1 MTTVLTKELDLGVR
15 EASISAKEKSLAIAA
30 TRDKEVFIATAREM
44 EADMKKRMENKELEL
59 EAELRES
66 LELRLREAFMQVI
79 VGVTKKVTV
88 LTERAGLAGK
98 SAFFTLAQQY

>member
-1 MTTVLTKELDLGVR
+1 LTTVLTKELDLLVR
-15 EASISAKEKSLAIAA
+15 EASISAKEKSLAMAA
-30 TRDKEVFIATAREM
+30 TRTKEVFIATAREM

-59 EAELRES
+59 EAELRKS
-66 LELRLREAFMQVI
+66 LEPRLQGALMQVI